1 LFIEEFNVNEL
12 LNDVADT
19 FMPLV
24 EKNQSVLDIQVS
36 DEIAQMQNDITKLRQ
51 NLFNLLSNAVKFS
64 KESTI
69 SLSVFCD
76 RGSAGDLI
84 VFEVQDQGIG
94 MTEEQLE
101 SIFEPFTQAD
111 SSTSKRFGGTGLGLT
126 ITREFSR
133 LMGGDVTVDSRIGE
147 GTTFTMKVLGNAN
160 LG

>member
-1 LFIEEFNVNEL
+1 
-12 LNDVADT
+12 
-19 FMPLV
+19 M
-24 EKNQSVLDIQVS
+24 
-36 DEIAQMQNDITKLRQ
+36 
-51 NLFNLLSNAVKFS
+51 SNAVKFS